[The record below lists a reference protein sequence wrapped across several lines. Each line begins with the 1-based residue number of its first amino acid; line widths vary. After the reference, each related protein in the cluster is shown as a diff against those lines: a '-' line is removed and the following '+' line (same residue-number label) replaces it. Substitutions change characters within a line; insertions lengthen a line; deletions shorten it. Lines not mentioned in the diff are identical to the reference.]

1 VVEVRQG
8 ADVSLS
14 HPLFAEVLRNQLPMM
29 RGRRLRRT
37 LADAVTAVGIGR
49 SSDQIRVVAWRLEAG
64 GHVDAGHLAEAARLA
79 LIDGDD
85 AMAERI
91 LTRAD
96 AVDRTPDIVQL
107 LAELKF
113 RHGQTDA
120 VEQLLAS
127 IDDDELDDPARAQLQ
142 RRRATN
148 LFFGRGQFLEGVEL
162 LTRALDEL
170 SEPVAR
176 QGLEAFHVLL
186 LAMAGLVEKAIARS
200 DGRLDELR
208 GAPRLDLLRGRSLAL
223 AAAGRGED
231 VLPLVAEGRALH
243 GWLPADLDRPGL
255 SLLLFSEVL
264 ALGELGRLADA
275 YDALGQWRLDR
286 PEPSTMNWVALAEAR
301 VDLATG
307 RASAVIAGLDPMVR
321 ATRTL
326 GHGAT
331 ERWAL
336 ALVASA
342 RLLHGDTAAAVADM
356 ARVTELEQG
365 GRGLFHT
372 DIDRAH
378 AWLAAETEGPAA
390 GRERLLVAAS
400 DAAVLGKH
408 AMEAALLH
416 DVARFGDPAAVADR
430 LAELA
435 RTTHGPLN
443 RARAAHAIGAAAAD
457 PAELA
462 AAASLFDACGSP
474 LLAAE
479 AAMEL
484 AGCLACQGD
493 ETGAAAARAEV
504 ARLRGALA
512 DGITT
517 PLLSGMVPR

>member
-1 VVEVRQG
+1 
-8 ADVSLS
+8 
-14 HPLFAEVLRNQLPMM
+14 
-29 RGRRLRRT
+29 
-37 LADAVTAVGIGR
+37 
-49 SSDQIRVVAWRLEAG
+49 
-64 GHVDAGHLAEAARLA
+64 
-79 LIDGDD
+79 
-85 AMAERI
+85 
-91 LTRAD
+91 
-96 AVDRTPDIVQL
+96 
-107 LAELKF
+107 
-113 RHGQTDA
+113 
-120 VEQLLAS
+120 
-127 IDDDELDDPARAQLQ
+127 
-142 RRRATN
+142 
-148 LFFGRGQFLEGVEL
+148 
-162 LTRALDEL
+162 
-170 SEPVAR
+170 
-176 QGLEAFHVLL
+176 
-186 LAMAGLVEKAIARS
+186 
-200 DGRLDELR
+200 
-208 GAPRLDLLRGRSLAL
+208 
-223 AAAGRGED
+223 
-231 VLPLVAEGRALH
+231 
-243 GWLPADLDRPGL
+243 
-255 SLLLFSEVL
+255 
-264 ALGELGRLADA
+264 
-275 YDALGQWRLDR
+275 
-286 PEPSTMNWVALAEAR
+286 MNWVALAEAR

-342 RLLHGDTAAAVADM
+342 RLLHGDTAAAAVDM

-435 RTTHGPLN
+435 ATTHGPLN
-443 RARAAHAIGAAAAD
+443 QARAAHAIGAAAAD

-493 ETGAAAARAEV
+493 ETGAAAARADV